1 MSGQL
6 TIGCRVFGHAS
17 LNTSARYFRAGTAET
32 TAVCE
37 PLCGS
42 TPIITAAIIYPF
54 PSALRQI
61 GPRRACLIPERSGVA
76 PLTSHT
82 AARSRQ
88 AGTSFGSQA
97 MTGRQ
102 RI

>member
-1 MSGQL
+1 MAVL
-6 TIGCRVFGHAS
+6 RLDRFTIDPADTGEMLARHA
-17 LNTSARYFRAGTAET
+17 ARRGT
-32 TAVCE
+32 VI
-37 PLCGS
+37 LVRDK
-42 TPIITAAIIYPF
+42 
-54 PSALRQI
+54 LQV

-76 PLTSHT
+76 PLTSHA